1 MLWRGLCKGFKGRT
15 AHFGIQFV
23 RACEPLE
30 RYGCLAQS
38 SMPHMVQS
46 LRSSCSSF
54 ALRIIPLGIDHV
66 ERGSKALRRRHH
78 GWRWPSDWTTD
89 ARRTRSQ
96 QAQARNERQKQQRR
110 LISSSLMA
118 TAVGAQRSTHSPAAT
133 GCEATAWRPTRLD
146 SAVAIGKGKSPPSHI
161 VPK

>member
-1 MLWRGLCKGFKGRT
+1 MPGLA
-15 AHFGIQFV
+15 AHVLQMMH
-23 RACEPLE
+23 RL
-30 RYGCLAQS
+30 
-38 SMPHMVQS
+38 H
-46 LRSSCSSF
+46 
-54 ALRIIPLGIDHV
+54 
-66 ERGSKALRRRHH
+66 RRHCSN
-78 GWRWPSDWTTD
+78 GGGDDEGDGDGDDSMQSR
-89 ARRTRSQ
+89 
-96 QAQARNERQKQQRR
+96 RQKQQRR